1 MDETM
6 SWIPSCSDVARAV
19 SDDSYNEASPSR
31 RVMLRLH
38 MAVCW
43 FCRRYAAQIRWID
56 RAARETW
63 GVPAPGDADVKRRLI
78 SRLKS

>member
-1 MDETM
+1 MGKAM

-19 SDDSYNEASPSR
+19 SDGSYEESPAPR

-56 RAARETW
+56 RAARATW
-63 GVPAPGDADVKRRLI
+63 GGPGLGDADLKRRLI
-78 SRLKS
+78 ARLKA

>member
-1 MDETM
+1 MDEPM
-6 SWIPSCSDVARAV
+6 SWIPSCADVARAV
-19 SDDSYNEASPSR
+19 SDDSYNESPRFR

-63 GVPAPGDADVKRRLI
+63 GVPAPGDTEVKRRILA
-78 SRLKS
+78 RLKA

>member
-1 MDETM
+1 M
-6 SWIPSCSDVARAV
+6 SWIPSCEDVARAV
-19 SDDSYNEASPSR
+19 SDDSYNESPRSR

-63 GVPAPGDADVKRRLI
+63 GAPAPGDAEVKRRILA
-78 SRLKS
+78 RLKS

>member
-1 MDETM
+1 MGSAM
-6 SWIPSCSDVARAV
+6 NWIPSCSDVARAV
-19 SDDSYNEASPSR
+19 SDDSYHESSRSR

-63 GVPAPGDADVKRRLI
+63 GAPAPGDAEVKRRLI
-78 SRLKS
+78 ARLKS

>member
-1 MDETM
+1 MDQPM
-6 SWIPSCSDVARAV
+6 SWIPSCIDVARSV
-19 SDDSYNEASPSR
+19 RDDSYDESPVTR

-56 RAARETW
+56 RASRETW
-63 GVPAPGDADVKRRLI
+63 GAPAAGDADVKRRLLA
-78 SRLKS
+78 RLKS

>member
-1 MDETM
+1 MDEAM
-6 SWIPSCSDVARAV
+6 IRIPSCSDVARAV
-19 SDDSYNEASPSR
+19 ADGSYEESGPAR

-38 MAVCW
+38 MAVCY

-63 GVPAPGDADVKRRLI
+63 GVPAPGDAELKRRI
-78 SRLKS
+78 IARLSA